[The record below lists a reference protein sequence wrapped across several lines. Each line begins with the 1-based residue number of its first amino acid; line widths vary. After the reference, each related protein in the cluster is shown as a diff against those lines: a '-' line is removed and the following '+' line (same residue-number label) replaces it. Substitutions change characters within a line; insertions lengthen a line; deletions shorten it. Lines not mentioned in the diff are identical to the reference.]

1 MVWYTEAKGDAM
13 DRFDLENK
21 INQTYHFVDTL
32 NDISYGVLEIGMTND
47 EIVNAIDGLAVMLK
61 LHTDKLFDTFTQ
73 VHKLDRYN
81 KANESTVN

>member
-1 MVWYTEAKGDAM
+1 M

-61 LHTDKLFDTFTQ
+61 LHTDKLFDTFAQ

-81 KANESTVN
+81 KINNPAEFPG

>member
-21 INQTYHFVDTL
+21 INQTYHFVDML
-32 NDISYGVLEIGMTND
+32 NDLNYGVLETELTQD
-47 EIVNAIDGLAVMLK
+47 EISNALDGMAVLLK
-61 LHTDKLFDTFTQ
+61 CHIDKLFDTFTQ

>member
-73 VHKLDRYN
+73 VHKLDGY
-81 KANESTVN
+81 KDEPTVN

>member
-1 MVWYTEAKGDAM
+1 M
-13 DRFDLENK
+13 DRFDLESK

-81 KANESTVN
+81 KDNEQAIK